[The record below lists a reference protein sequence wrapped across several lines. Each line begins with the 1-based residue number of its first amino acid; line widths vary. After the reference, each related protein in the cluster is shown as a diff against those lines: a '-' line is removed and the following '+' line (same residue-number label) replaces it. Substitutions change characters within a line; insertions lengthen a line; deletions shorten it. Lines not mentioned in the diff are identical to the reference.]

1 MRASCESY
9 AAKDAKTQIAPVTRP
24 APGLRRGGRQHGAC
38 ARHRGC
44 KEDVASAVR
53 RLRLG
58 TRGCRPRRRNVG
70 RAGDTKLLRRREAG
84 AARGRVLSAASGS
97 APGARGDAVG
107 FWQGSE
113 AASAFLVREPQLVLC
128 ALCAIP
134 DTDWRCA
141 QHPSGVGRGRQ
152 TQTKTYMYISS
163 AACAAA
169 ACS

>member
-9 AAKDAKTQIAPVTRP
+9 AAKDAKAQIAPVTRAP
-24 APGLRRGGRQHGAC
+24 ARSSQGRKTARR
-38 ARHRGC
+38 
-44 KEDVASAVR
+44 VR
-53 RLRLG
+53 STSG
-58 TRGCRPRRRNVG
+58 VQRRRCFG
-70 RAGDTKLLRRREAG
+70 GQTTAAGDPRVPPAEEERRASWG
-84 AARGRVLSAASGS
+84 HKAAQKTGSGRGRVLSAASGS

-107 FWQGSE
+107 FWEGSE

-128 ALCAIP
+128 TLSLTA
-134 DTDWRCA
+134 TRRCA
-141 QHPSGVGRGRQ
+141 QHASGVGRGCQ